1 MWRQAELLRRDLVKR
16 LLVYLCDFDATS
28 AASEP
33 KGVPH
38 GESFGDRHMLKPGKT
53 LRQRVGDPADAIDE

>member
-16 LLVYLCDFDATS
+16 LLVYFCDFDATS

-38 GESFGDRHMLKPGKT
+38 GESFGDRHMLEPGKT
-53 LRQRVGDPADAIDE
+53 VGQRVGYPAGAIDE